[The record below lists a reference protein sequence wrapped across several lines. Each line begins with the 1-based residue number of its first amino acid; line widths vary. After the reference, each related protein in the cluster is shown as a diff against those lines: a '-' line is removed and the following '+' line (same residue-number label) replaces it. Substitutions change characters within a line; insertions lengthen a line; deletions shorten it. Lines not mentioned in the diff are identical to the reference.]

1 MKVPKDYRQRSQ
13 SLTLSSPLCW
23 AGRELK
29 NRLQLAPMAGPG
41 GLAFRRICEDWGA
54 GLTIT
59 ELVSARAIVYDPSLD
74 HNARYLDISS
84 LQGPA
89 TIQLFAFDPLD
100 LKKAI
105 PRLLNHPLYSQTACI
120 DLNMGCPVKKVVKT
134 GAGSALMKTPDL
146 AARLV
151 ESAVEAAL
159 PYGKEVTVKFR
170 SGWDQDHINAPY
182 FAQRLE
188 EAGASALALHARTRE
203 QMYSGQADWNIIGE
217 TTCRVRIPLAANGD
231 IQSWEDCHKLLDTY
245 GADACMIGRAA
256 LGRPWI
262 FAEILAADQKRP
274 FQPPEGQAWADHILR
289 HYQLSAQ
296 ALGPELAMREFRTS
310 LSYYFKGLRGAAG
323 FRRSLSSLT
332 SQQDLEALLA
342 EVVHANRSEQDG

>member
-1 MKVPKDYRQRSQ
+1 M
-13 SLTLSSPLCW
+13 
-23 AGRELK
+23 
-29 NRLQLAPMAGPG
+29 LAPMAGPG

-54 GLTIT
+54 GLTVT
-59 ELVSARAIVYDPSLD
+59 ELVSARAIVYDPSFD
-74 HNARYLDISS
+74 HNARYLDLSS

-89 TIQLFAFDPLD
+89 TIQLFAFDPDD
-100 LKKAI
+100 LRKAI
-105 PRLLNHPLYSQTACI
+105 PRLLDHPLYSKTAFI

-151 ESAVEAAL
+151 EAAVEVAL
-159 PYGKEVTVKFR
+159 PYGKQVTVKFR

-182 FAQRLE
+182 FAQLLE

-203 QMYSGQADWNIIGE
+203 QMYSGQADWEIIGE
-217 TTCRVRIPLAANGD
+217 TASKVRIPLAANGD
-231 IQSWEDCHKLLDTY
+231 IQSWADCHRLLNTY

-262 FAEILAADQKRP
+262 FAEILAADQKRS
-274 FQPPEGQAWADHILR
+274 FQPPEGRVWAEHILR

-296 ALGPELAMREFRTS
+296 ALGPEHAMREFRTS

-323 FRRSLSSLT
+323 FRRSITELT
-332 SQQDLEALLA
+332 SLQDLESLLTA
-342 EVVHANRSEQDG
+342 VVQENPF